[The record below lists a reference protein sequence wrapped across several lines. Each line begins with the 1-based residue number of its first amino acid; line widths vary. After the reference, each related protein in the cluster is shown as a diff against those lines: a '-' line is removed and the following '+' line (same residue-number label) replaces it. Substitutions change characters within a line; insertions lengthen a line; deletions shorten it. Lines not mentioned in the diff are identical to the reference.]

1 MLDFEDPKE
10 LIGAVVDARWRLVSV
25 LGQGGIGVV
34 YEAHAADTGTPYALK
49 ILRAEFCEDNEI
61 VTRFLS
67 EVQAS
72 ARIDH
77 PSVARV
83 FEAVRARDGTPYLVM
98 ELLRGEPLGARMN
111 RGRMPVEQA
120 AAIVVNILSALS
132 AAHAAGVVHR
142 DLKPGNVF
150 LLGGGDASTDLKILD
165 FGIALVVDA
174 AGGMQRKTRTGML
187 LGTPGYMSPEQI
199 RNIKVADLRCDLWSA
214 GIIFYELL
222 AGVPAFEAENEFAR
236 VTKVLTSEPT
246 PIAQAAPQFAHW
258 TPFFTRA
265 LARNPQERFQTAQEM
280 ATALDS
286 VARHGQMPI
295 PAGSHAAPHTAQSPA
310 VPQQFP
316 SNPPPAYASGVQ
328 PGAYPS
334 SPPPGAYPSQ
344 PPPGVQPGVQVPGQ
358 SATPGSYA
366 QAPISPAPMPQRFG
380 GDTAVS
386 PGTGSSGQPSSPA
399 PSVEIVSLPKRP
411 LAVPVALVVMI
422 ALIMLLSGFV
432 LGYFVANW

>member
-1 MLDFEDPKE
+1 MIDFDDPNE
-10 LIGAVVDARWRLVSV
+10 LVGAVLDQRWRLVGV

-34 YEAHAADTGTPYALK
+34 YEAHAVDGGAAFALK
-49 ILRAEFCEDNEI
+49 LLRAEFCEDAEI

-72 ARIDH
+72 ARVEH
-77 PSVARV
+77 PGVAKV
-83 FEAVRARDGTPYLVM
+83 FEAVRSRDGTPYLVM
-98 ELLRGEPLGARMN
+98 ELLRGQALGARMN
-111 RGRMPVEQA
+111 HGRVPVDQA
-120 AAIVVNILSALS
+120 VAIVGNILHALA
-132 AAHAAGVVHR
+132 AAHAAGVWHR

-150 LLGGGDASTDLKILD
+150 LLGDSEGATDVKLLD

-199 RNIKVADLRCDLWSA
+199 RNIKLADLRCDLWSV

-246 PIAQAAPQFAHW
+246 PIGHAAPQFAHW

-265 LARNPQERFQTAQEM
+265 LARQPNDRFQSALEM
-280 ATALDS
+280 AAALET
-286 VARHGQMPI
+286 VARHGQMPM
-295 PAGSHAAPHTAQSPA
+295 PAQSTSGTPLTAQSPA
-310 VPQQFP
+310 MPQQYP
-316 SNPPPAYASGVQ
+316 SNPPPPAAH
-328 PGAYPS
+328 PS
-334 SPPPGAYPSQ
+334 TPPPAVHG
-344 PPPGVQPGVQVPGQ
+344 PGGSSAPLGGYATAPVPV
-358 SATPGSYA
+358 
-366 QAPISPAPMPQRFG
+366 APMPARFG

-386 PGTGSSGQPSSPA
+386 AGGYGSGQASSPA
-399 PSVEIVSLPKRP
+399 PSIEIVSMPKRP

-422 ALIMLLSGFV
+422 ALIMLLLGFV
-432 LGYFVANW
+432 LGYFVSNW

>member
-1 MLDFEDPKE
+1 LIDFDDPNE
-10 LIGAVVDARWRLVSV
+10 LVGAVLDTRWRLVGV

-34 YEAHAADTGTPYALK
+34 YEAHAVDGGAAFALK
-49 ILRAEFCEDNEI
+49 LLRAEFCEDSEI

-72 ARIDH
+72 ARVEH
-77 PSVARV
+77 PGVAKV
-83 FEAVRARDGTPYLVM
+83 FEAVRSRDGTPYLVM
-98 ELLRGEPLGARMN
+98 ELLRGQALGARMN
-111 RGRMPVEQA
+111 HGRVPVEQA
-120 AAIVVNILSALS
+120 VAIVVNILHALA
-132 AAHAAGVVHR
+132 AAHAAGVWHR

-150 LLGGGDASTDLKILD
+150 LMGDSEASTDVKLLD

-199 RNIKVADLRCDLWSA
+199 RNIKVADLRCDLWSV

-246 PIAQAAPQFAHW
+246 PIANAAPQFAHW

-265 LARNPQERFQTAQEM
+265 LARQPNDRFQSALEM
-280 ATALDS
+280 AAALEN
-286 VARHGQMPI
+286 VARHGQMPMP
-295 PAGSHAAPHTAQSPA
+295 PAHSTQGAPLTAQSPA
-310 VPQQFP
+310 MPQQYP
-316 SNPPPAYASGVQ
+316 SNPPPAAYPSNP

-334 SPPPGAYPSQ
+334 NPPPGAYPSN
-344 PPPGVQPGVQVPGQ
+344 PPPAVQVPGG
-358 SATPGSYA
+358 SSTPLGGYAT
-366 QAPISPAPMPQRFG
+366 APVVATQMPQRFG

-386 PGTGSSGQPSSPA
+386 AGGYGSGQASAPA
-399 PSVEIVSLPKRP
+399 PSVEIVSMPKRP

-422 ALIMLLSGFV
+422 ALIMLLLGFV
-432 LGYFVANW
+432 LGYFVSNW

>member
-1 MLDFEDPKE
+1 MLDFDDPSE
-10 LIGAVVDARWRLVSV
+10 LVGAILDARWRLVGV

-34 YEAHAADTGTPYALK
+34 YEAHAVDGGAAFALK
-49 ILRAEFCEDNEI
+49 LLRAEFCEDAEI

-72 ARIDH
+72 ARVEH
-77 PSVARV
+77 PGVAKV
-83 FEAVRARDGTPYLVM
+83 FEAVRSRDGTPYLVM
-98 ELLRGEPLGARMN
+98 ELLRGQPLGARMN
-111 RGRMPVEQA
+111 RGRVPVEQA
-120 AAIVVNILSALS
+120 VTIVVNILHALA
-132 AAHAAGVVHR
+132 AAHASGVVHR

-150 LLGGGDASTDLKILD
+150 LMTDDDASTDVKLLD

-199 RNIKVADLRCDLWSA
+199 RNIKVADLRCDLWSV

-246 PIAQAAPQFAHW
+246 PIATAAPQFAHW

-265 LARNPQERFQTAQEM
+265 LARQPNDRFQTALEM
-280 ATALDS
+280 SAALES
-286 VARHGQMPI
+286 VARHGQMPM
-295 PAGSHAAPHTAQSPA
+295 PAHSSAGTPLTAQSPA
-310 VPQQFP
+310 MPQQYP
-316 SNPPPAYASGVQ
+316 SNPPPAAYPSNPP

-334 SPPPGAYPSQ
+334 SPPPA
-344 PPPGVQPGVQVPGQ
+344 V
-358 SATPGSYA
+358 
-366 QAPISPAPMPQRFG
+366 QAPGGSHGPMGGYATAAVVAAPMPARFG

-386 PGTGSSGQPSSPA
+386 AGYGSGQASTPA
-399 PSVEIVSLPKRP
+399 PSVEIVTLPKRP

-422 ALIMLLSGFV
+422 ALIMLLLGFV
-432 LGYFVANW
+432 LGYFVSNW